1 MRVTA
6 RVDYAVRALVQ
17 LASDA
22 SVEPVK
28 AEQLATAQQIP
39 LKFLLEI
46 LRQLKQH
53 KLLVSRRGPEGGYTL
68 AKPAA
73 EIAIADVIRAVEG
86 PLATVRDT
94 SPASLAYVGPT
105 EPLRTVWIAVRG
117 SLRHVLEDVTLAG
130 RAHRQA
136 AEARRGDR
144 REVRRRRAALVSG
157 PVSGPDPAYTVVPA
171 NEASWE
177 DLRTVFGTRGTTYR
191 CYCQRYKLA
200 PREFF
205 AGFPAEDRAHRLRE
219 QADCDHPRSGRT
231 SGLVAYLD
239 GEPVGLVRRRA
250 AQCVR
255 RSGAQRAASRGSAA
269 RRTRPTTASGR

>member
-17 LASDA
+17 LASDG

-28 AEQLATAQQIP
+28 AEHLATAQQIP

-68 AKPAA
+68 AKPAGQ
-73 EIAIADVIRAVEG
+73 IAIADVIRAVEG

-117 SLRHVLEDVTLAG
+117 SLRHVLEDVTLEDVLTG
-130 RAHRQA
+130 KLPKH
-136 AEARRGDR
+136 
-144 REVRRRRAALVSG
+144 
-157 PVSGPDPAYTVVPA
+157 VVA
-171 NEASWE
+171 I
-177 DLRTVFGTRGTTYR
+177 
-191 CYCQRYKLA
+191 
-200 PREFF
+200 
-205 AGFPAEDRAHRLRE
+205 
-219 QADCDHPRSGRT
+219 ADKYGVD
-231 SGLVAYLD
+231 
-239 GEPVGLVRRRA
+239 E
-250 AQCVR
+250 
-255 RSGAQRAASRGSAA
+255 
-269 RRTRPTTASGR
+269 RP

>member
-17 LASDA
+17 LAADA
-22 SVEPVK
+22 SVQPVK

-68 AKPAA
+68 AKPAS

-94 SPASLAYVGPT
+94 SPATLAYVGPT

-117 SLRHVLEDVTLAG
+117 SLRHVLEDVTLA
-130 RAHRQA
+130 
-136 AEARRGDR
+136 D
-144 REVRRRRAALVSG
+144 VL
-157 PVSGPDPAYTVVPA
+157 
-171 NEASWE
+171 
-177 DLRTVFGTRGTTYR
+177 
-191 CYCQRYKLA
+191 
-200 PREFF
+200 
-205 AGFPAEDRAHRLRE
+205 
-219 QADCDHPRSGRT
+219 SGR
-231 SGLVAYLD
+231 LPRHVVAIADKYGVD
-239 GEPVGLVRRRA
+239 E
-250 AQCVR
+250 
-255 RSGAQRAASRGSAA
+255 
-269 RRTRPTTASGR
+269 RP

>member
-22 SVEPVK
+22 SAEPVK

-73 EIAIADVIRAVEG
+73 KIAIADVIRAVEG

-117 SLRHVLEDVTLAG
+117 SLRHVLEDVTLEDVLTGKLPKHVVAI
-130 RAHRQA
+130 
-136 AEARRGDR
+136 AEKYGVD
-144 REVRRRRAALVSG
+144 E
-157 PVSGPDPAYTVVPA
+157 
-171 NEASWE
+171 
-177 DLRTVFGTRGTTYR
+177 
-191 CYCQRYKLA
+191 
-200 PREFF
+200 
-205 AGFPAEDRAHRLRE
+205 
-219 QADCDHPRSGRT
+219 
-231 SGLVAYLD
+231 
-239 GEPVGLVRRRA
+239 
-250 AQCVR
+250 
-255 RSGAQRAASRGSAA
+255 
-269 RRTRPTTASGR
+269 RP

>member
-17 LASDA
+17 LPSDA

-117 SLRHVLEDVTLAG
+117 SLRHVLEDVTLQDVLTGKLPKHVVAI
-130 RAHRQA
+130 
-136 AEARRGDR
+136 AEKYGVD
-144 REVRRRRAALVSG
+144 E
-157 PVSGPDPAYTVVPA
+157 
-171 NEASWE
+171 
-177 DLRTVFGTRGTTYR
+177 
-191 CYCQRYKLA
+191 
-200 PREFF
+200 
-205 AGFPAEDRAHRLRE
+205 
-219 QADCDHPRSGRT
+219 
-231 SGLVAYLD
+231 
-239 GEPVGLVRRRA
+239 
-250 AQCVR
+250 
-255 RSGAQRAASRGSAA
+255 
-269 RRTRPTTASGR
+269 RP

>member
-130 RAHRQA
+130 RPHRQA
-136 AEARRGDR
+136 AQARRGDR
-144 REVRRRRAALVSG
+144 REVRRRRAALVAG

-191 CYCQRYKLA
+191 C
-200 PREFF
+200 
-205 AGFPAEDRAHRLRE
+205 
-219 QADCDHPRSGRT
+219 
-231 SGLVAYLD
+231 
-239 GEPVGLVRRRA
+239 
-250 AQCVR
+250 
-255 RSGAQRAASRGSAA
+255 
-269 RRTRPTTASGR
+269 

>member
-22 SVEPVK
+22 SAEPVK

-117 SLRHVLEDVTLAG
+117 SLRHVLEDVTLQDVLTGKLPKHVVAI
-130 RAHRQA
+130 
-136 AEARRGDR
+136 AEKYGVD
-144 REVRRRRAALVSG
+144 E
-157 PVSGPDPAYTVVPA
+157 
-171 NEASWE
+171 
-177 DLRTVFGTRGTTYR
+177 
-191 CYCQRYKLA
+191 
-200 PREFF
+200 
-205 AGFPAEDRAHRLRE
+205 
-219 QADCDHPRSGRT
+219 
-231 SGLVAYLD
+231 
-239 GEPVGLVRRRA
+239 
-250 AQCVR
+250 
-255 RSGAQRAASRGSAA
+255 
-269 RRTRPTTASGR
+269 RP